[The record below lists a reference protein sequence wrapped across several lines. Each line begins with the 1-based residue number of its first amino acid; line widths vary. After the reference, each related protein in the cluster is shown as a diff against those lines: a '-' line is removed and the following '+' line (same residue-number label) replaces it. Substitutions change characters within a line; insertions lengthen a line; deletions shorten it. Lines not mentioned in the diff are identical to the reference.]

1 MEPWNL
7 TTRKDKKDKIMKIV
21 WRIISAAALAA
32 LAGAGAY
39 AQTYTVYTVNGN
51 PTSAAAINTAG
62 TVTGLYDE
70 ATVPNGPLVA
80 HGYVRTSDGKIT
92 TFDPTGSTGTHPTSI
107 NDSGT
112 ITGYFTVGAAQS
124 KAYGFVRDAAGTITS
139 FAPSGVT
146 VTFPYSINN
155 SGVITGTCKCSGGS
169 FERGPKGGIKLI
181 SVENY
186 VMFAYAISAVDEIVG
201 SLEST
206 TDSAYIGFAL
216 SPKDKGT
223 TIPGTVGVAAINA
236 SGVITGQLPGSSGFV
251 REPKEPIVAFT
262 PPGSTYTTPAAIN
275 SAGTVAG
282 TFLDSG
288 QYSHGFS
295 RDSAGN
301 ITVFDSPTLG
311 EPYTYISGINSA
323 GVMCGS
329 SDEGAFI
336 LTP

>member
-1 MEPWNL
+1 
-7 TTRKDKKDKIMKIV
+7 MKIV
-21 WRIISAAALAA
+21 WRVFAAAA
-32 LAGAGAY
+32 LAGAGVY
-39 AQTYTVYTVNGN
+39 AQTYTVFTVNGN

-80 HGYVRTSDGKIT
+80 HGYVRTSDGTIT

-107 NDSGT
+107 NDNGA

-124 KAYGFVRDAAGTITS
+124 QAYGFVRDAAGTIVR
-139 FAPSGVT
+139 FAPPGVT
-146 VTFPYSINN
+146 ATYPYSIND
-155 SGVITGTCKCSGGS
+155 SGVIAGSCECAGGS
-169 FERGPKGGIKLI
+169 FKRGPKGGIALI
-181 SVENY
+181 SVEGY
-186 VMFAYAISAVDEIVG
+186 IMFAYAINAEDEIVG
-201 SLEST
+201 YLEST
-206 TDSAYIGFAL
+206 TNSAYIGFAL
-216 SPKDKGT
+216 SPKGKGT
-223 TIPGTVGVAAINA
+223 TIPSTVEVAAINA
-236 SGVITGQLPGSSGFV
+236 TGVITGQLSGSAGFV
-251 REPKEPIVAFT
+251 LEPKEALVSFA
-262 PPGSTYTTPAAIN
+262 PPGSTYTAPASIN
-275 SAGTVAG
+275 AAGTVAG

-288 QYSHGFS
+288 QYSHGFT

-311 EPYTYISGINSA
+311 LPYTYISGINSA